1 MSVKTQKFLN
11 QAFALHRSGRFK
23 EAADLYRQV
32 IKRDPSN
39 HHALHSLGIVE
50 ASAGNLDEAV
60 RLMSRSLAFQPAN
73 VDFIENYAT
82 VLCQA
87 GNFPEAADAA
97 EKGLKVHPSPKLLYI
112 SATSL
117 SKTGRHDRALAR
129 FAALLA
135 REPRHIAALNDRAI
149 SLAELERYDEALA
162 SIDTAIQAMPNFA
175 EAYLNR
181 GNIYRRMNRFQEAIA
196 AFEKAVQFNNNLAAA
211 WLGLGNTL
219 RDMRLFD
226 KALQAYDRAIA
237 IDGKLAEA
245 WFGRASAARDLKN
258 FEVAIAAYEKAI
270 ARDPDIPALEG
281 LQIYAKLGACDWRNI
296 EKEIEHLLGGVRAG
310 KPVSDPFALLA
321 LPSTGQDQLACAK
334 TWSALKFPSRDPL
347 WKGEAYSHD
356 RIRLAYLSADF
367 TKHATANLIAGLFE
381 HHDRSRFEITAI
393 ALNEDDGSEISKRM
407 RGAFEHWLD
416 ADQMLESQITDYI
429 RKSEIDIL
437 VDLKGYTRG
446 ARTSILARRP
456 APVQVNYLGY
466 PGSMGADFIDYII
479 ADEVVAPAEH
489 AVAFSEKIIRL
500 PHTYQINDRL
510 RAISDL
516 VPTRAEAHLP
526 EAGFVFC
533 CFNNNYKIT
542 PQVFSSWMRILDRIE
557 GSVLW
562 LLEDNATASANLR
575 REATARGVD
584 PARLIFAER
593 TGLPDHLARHALADL
608 FLDTS
613 PYNAHTTASD
623 ALWAGLPVLTM
634 IGETFAGRVCASL
647 LGAAGLP
654 ELVTPSSKDYEETA
668 ISLASSPERLGS
680 LRKRLRALR
689 HSCPLFDTHQLT
701 RDIESAFVSML
712 R

>member
-1 MSVKTQKFLN
+1 MTSVKTQNFLN

-23 EAADLYRQV
+23 EAADLYRKI
-32 IKRDPSN
+32 IKRDPSSY
-39 HHALHSLGIVE
+39 HALHSLGIIE
-50 ASAGNLDEAV
+50 ASAGNLDEAA
-60 RLMSRSLAFQPAN
+60 RLMRRSVALQPAN

-87 GNFPEAADAA
+87 GNFPEAAETA
-97 EKGLKVHPSPKLLYI
+97 EKGLKVHPSSKLLYV

-117 SKTGRHDRALAR
+117 SHTGRHDQALVR
-129 FAALLA
+129 FNALLA

-162 SIDTAIQAMPNFA
+162 SIDTAIQMMPIFA

-196 AFEKAVQFNNNLAAA
+196 AFEKAIQFKNNLAGA
-211 WLGLGNTL
+211 WLGLGNAL

-226 KALQAYDRAIA
+226 KALHAYDRVIA

-245 WFGRASAARDLKN
+245 WFGRASAANELKN
-258 FEVAIAAYEKAI
+258 FEVAIAAYEKA
-270 ARDPDIPALEG
+270 AALGIPALDG
-281 LQIYAKLGACDWRNI
+281 LCIFAKLSACDWRNI
-296 EKEIEHLLGGVRAG
+296 EEETERLLGGVRAG
-310 KPVSDPFALLA
+310 KPVSEPFTLLS
-321 LPSTGQDQLACAK
+321 LPATGQDQLVCAK
-334 TWSALKFPSRDPL
+334 TWSALKYPSRDSL

-367 TKHATANLIAGLFE
+367 MKHATANLIAGLFE

-393 ALNEDDGSEISKRM
+393 ALNKDDGSEISKRM
-407 RGAFEHWLD
+407 RGAFRHWLD
-416 ADQMLESQITDYI
+416 ADQMMDSQIAEYI
-429 RKSEIDIL
+429 RKNEIDIL
-437 VDLKGYTRG
+437 VDLKGYTWN

-456 APVQVNYLGY
+456 APVHVNYLGY
-466 PGSMGADFIDYII
+466 PGTMGADFIDYII
-479 ADEVVAPAEH
+479 ADEVVAPPER
-489 AVAFSEKIIRL
+489 AVDFSEKIIRL

-510 RAISDL
+510 RVISDL
-516 VPTRAEAHLP
+516 VPTRAEEHLP
-526 EAGFVFC
+526 EGGFVFC

-542 PQVFSSWMRILDRIE
+542 PQVFSSWMRILGRIE

-575 REATARGVD
+575 REAAARGVD
-584 PARLIFAER
+584 PTRLIFAGR
-593 TGLPDHLARHALADL
+593 TALPDHLARHALADL

-634 IGETFAGRVCASL
+634 VGETFAGRVCASL

-654 ELVTPSSKDYEETA
+654 ELVMPSSKDYEETA
-668 ISLASSPERLGS
+668 ISLASSPERLRS
-680 LRKRLRALR
+680 LQERLRALR
-689 HSCPLFDTHQLT
+689 HSCPLFDTRRLT
-701 RDIESAFVSML
+701 RDIESAFVSMV